1 MASLNKVLLM
11 GNLTRTPELR
21 ATSGGQSVCEFGMAM
36 NRRFVSNGQER
47 DETCFVEIVVWGKQ
61 GESCKR
67 YLDKGS
73 QVFVEGRLTFEQW
86 EDRDTHAKRSRLRI
100 VAERVQFLG
109 SPRGAEGGAP
119 HQFDDGANYAPGSSG
134 AGGGNSYNSN
144 RSGGGGNYAAPSD
157 NYRGRGAAQANAGGA
172 PRGRNYD
179 APSIPE
185 DAFNIPEIADED
197 DIPF

>member
-47 DETCFVEIVVWGKQ
+47 DETCFVDVVVWGKQ

-86 EDRDTHAKRSRLRI
+86 EDRDTHAKRSRLRV
-100 VAERVQFLG
+100 VADRVQFLG
-109 SPRGAEGGAP
+109 APRSAEGGAS
-119 HQFDDGANYAPGSSG
+119 HQFDDGGTYAPGNGGTSN
-134 AGGGNSYNSN
+134 GGGYNGGRSN
-144 RSGGGGNYAAPSD
+144 GGGYPAPSN
-157 NYRGRGAAQANAGGA
+157 NYRTRGAQANSGGA
-172 PRGRNYD
+172 GKGRNYE
-179 APSIPE
+179 APAVPE